1 MAKKNAVKAIS
12 AAVSATVAPAVT
24 APLTAAQ
31 VAANATAAPV
41 APRYVARAAFSPQ
54 QVLATVAANPKR
66 ASAASRIAYD
76 FYKVGSTLEQCAAAN
91 AAAGHTGAAL
101 LGNANFAWDLAHGFI
116 TLKPLGVPPTAAP
129 APAAAPVA
137 KPPKAKKVKTPA

>member
-1 MAKKNAVKAIS
+1 MAKKNAVKA
-12 AAVSATVAPAVT
+12 VSPA
-24 APLTAAQ
+24 TAAPKATAALTPEQ

-41 APRYVARAAFSPQ
+41 APRYLARAAFSPQ

-76 FYKVGSTLEQCAAAN
+76 FYKVGSTLEQCAADN

-101 LGNANFAWDLAHGFI
+101 LQNANFAWDLAHGFI
-116 TLKPLGVPPTAAP
+116 TLQPLGVPPTAAP
-129 APAAAPVA
+129 AKAEKPA
-137 KPPKAKKVKTPA
+137 KAKKVKTPA